1 MRWVQVMG
9 ALWGLRGLV
18 LGGAAVAE
26 GSCFSTLFF
35 FSSG

>member
-1 MRWVQVMG
+1 MQVMG
-9 ALWGLRGLV
+9 ALWGLV
-18 LGGAAVAE
+18 LGAAVVAK